1 MTIKLAKFLS
11 YILHPVFMPLYL
23 ILIFKTFTPLP
34 LFYSFFAVKS
44 FIALLVI
51 VFLYTTVFP
60 IGLVLWLR
68 KSKAVSDIEISNPS
82 ERPKVYLIT
91 SAFYI
96 ALGYFLYSKGGLL
109 EPTSFLIIIM
119 VINIIGLAIISLK
132 EKISAHIS
140 ALAGILGMCFAIY
153 LKYAEQT
160 LFIPILGII
169 LILGLLSSAR
179 LILGAHNQRQVI
191 GGLVWGSLT
200 GFIGIIYLF

>member
-1 MTIKLAKFLS
+1 
-11 YILHPVFMPLYL
+11 MPLYL

-34 LFYSFFAVKS
+34 LFYSFFTTKS
-44 FIALLVI
+44 FIALVAI
-51 VFLYTTVFP
+51 VFLYTAIFP

-68 KSKAVSDIEISNPS
+68 KSKAISDIEISNPS
-82 ERPKVYLIT
+82 ERPKVYIIT

-119 VINIIGLAIISLK
+119 VVNILGLAIISLK

-140 ALAGILGMCFAIY
+140 AFAGILGMCFAVY

-169 LILGLLSSAR
+169 LILGILASSRLL
-179 LILGAHNQRQVI
+179 LGAHNQRQII
-191 GGLVWGSLT
+191 GGLVWGSVT
-200 GFIGIIYLF
+200 GFIGVIYLF